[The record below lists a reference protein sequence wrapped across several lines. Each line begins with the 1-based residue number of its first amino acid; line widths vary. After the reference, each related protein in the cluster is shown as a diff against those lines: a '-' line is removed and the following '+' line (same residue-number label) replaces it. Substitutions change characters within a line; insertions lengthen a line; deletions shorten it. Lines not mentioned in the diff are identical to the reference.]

1 MLGIILKKILG
12 SNNERVL
19 KKMHP
24 LVDKINSLEPAAKEL
39 QDHELKAKTSE
50 FKQRIEK
57 GESLD
62 ELLPEAYAI
71 VREVAHRTLNMRHF
85 DCQLVGGIVLH
96 RGQIA
101 EMATGEGKTLVATL
115 TAYLNALTGKGVHI
129 ITVND
134 YLAKRDRDWMG
145 VIYEFLG
152 LTVDVIYHDIDP
164 LARKKAYEADITYG
178 TNTEFGFDYLRD
190 NMAIRQEDQV
200 QQFHQ
205 YAIVDEVD
213 SILIDEAR
221 TPLII
226 SGPVEYSTHRF
237 KELKSPVQR
246 LVQNQTA
253 LVNKFLS
260 QTDQLFKE
268 EKEYEGAVKLLQA
281 KRGAPKNKRFLKIV
295 KEGKN
300 KKLIERVELD
310 YMRDKRMGELDEE
323 LYFSIDEKSH
333 VVDLTDKGRTTL
345 APKDPNLFILPD
357 LSVID
362 EDPNISEEERDKKRR
377 KLEKEFSEK
386 GEKIQN
392 ISQLLKA
399 YSLFEKDVDYVV
411 SDGQV
416 LIVDEFTG
424 RLLPG
429 RRYSDGLHQ
438 ALEAKEGVTIEGET
452 QTLSTITIQ
461 NYFRLY
467 DKLTGMTGTAETE
480 APEFMKIYKLDV
492 VVIPTNEPVRRI
504 NYPDVIYQTKRE
516 KYRAIISEIK
526 EMHKK
531 GRPVLVGT
539 VSVEV
544 SELLSRMLPKTIKHS
559 VLNAKRHKEEADIV
573 ANAGLAGAVTIATNM
588 AGRGTDIKLGPGV
601 VKCKEQCCIICEI
614 EKSKGCSACPDQD
627 KKGKIMKECI
637 NSDLPCG
644 LHIVGTERH
653 DARRIDRQLRGRCA
667 RQGDPGS
674 SRFYLSLEDDLLR
687 IFGSERISSI
697 MERLD
702 MQEGERIEHRL
713 LTAAIER
720 AQARVEGHN
729 FDMRKHLL
737 EYDDVMNK
745 QREVI
750 YQQRSK
756 VLKEKSLKEE
766 VETAIEELAEGIAQ
780 QHADEKTL
788 PVEWNIKGLK
798 DDVFKQFS
806 FPLHLPPD
814 TQEDLTYERLGELVI
829 QQAQEVYKRK
839 ETEFGEDAIRQIEK
853 MVYLQVIDTLWKEHL
868 LNMDHLKEG
877 IGLRGYAQK
886 DPLREYQKE
895 GYDMFLDL
903 AGRINAEAIEK
914 LYMVRLAKEPQP
926 LRAAPLPS
934 QQFVLSRGEAAEPS
948 KGKTVKRDGKK
959 VGRNDPC
966 PCGSGKKYKKCC
978 GR

>member
-377 KLEKEFSEK
+377 KLENEFSEK

>member
-1 MLGIILKKILG
+1 
-12 SNNERVL
+12 
-19 KKMHP
+19 MHP